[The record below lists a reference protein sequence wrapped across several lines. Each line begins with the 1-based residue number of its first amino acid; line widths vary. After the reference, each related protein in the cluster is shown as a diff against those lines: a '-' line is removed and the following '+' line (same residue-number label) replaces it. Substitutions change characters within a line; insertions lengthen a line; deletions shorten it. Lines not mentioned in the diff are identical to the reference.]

1 MQKKNGLLNSVPSIN
16 LQLSV
21 FCFSVVDVGKVTDT
35 ILSQRGIGSVIK
47 QSLPDDIDDA
57 DGSEDPNEVKI
68 VLNVVWLHYWY
79 KLTDF
84 H

>member
-1 MQKKNGLLNSVPSIN
+1 M
-16 LQLSV
+16 

-35 ILSQRGIGSVIK
+35 ILAQRGIGSVIK

-68 VLNVVWLHYWY
+68 VLHVVRLHYWY

>member
-1 MQKKNGLLNSVPSIN
+1 M
-16 LQLSV
+16 

-35 ILSQRGIGSVIK
+35 ILAQRGIGSVIK

-68 VLNVVWLHYWY
+68 VLHVV
-79 KLTDF
+79 
-84 H
+84 